1 MLSGCNIFISTYVL
15 FYFFLLRGA
24 SSLPVLCERGIT
36 AGSLSEPAV
45 RGASLPVLCQ
55 NRQWWCTL
63 LTPARRPFCRYLP
76 LPLLFLSSSSPLPLP
91 LPLLSSSAA
100 AAMEQW
106 PHLADAIRARHKAK
120 TLQERLTA
128 VKNLYPRQLES
139 RHRWGLNSFGWE
151 ESVDRMSQIISE
163 CHSHRWP
170 VFLRAHRFRARHR
183 RGCHPRLP
191 CWPCGAGAASAASHQ
206 HLQRWKWWDRL
217 GGTDGQGGVVEN

>member
-1 MLSGCNIFISTYVL
+1 MSCFIFFYYVVHHHCR
-15 FYFFLLRGA
+15 FCVRTG
-24 SSLPVLCERGIT
+24 SERGIT
-36 AGSLSEPAV
+36 ARSLSEPAV

-63 LTPARRPFCRYLP
+63 LTPARRPFCRHLP

-91 LPLLSSSAA
+91 LLSSSAA
-100 AAMEQW
+100 AAMEQR
-106 PHLADAIRARHKAK
+106 PHPADAIRARHKAK

-191 CWPCGAGAASAASHQ
+191 CRPCGAGAASAATASAASHQ
-206 HLQRWKWWDRL
+206 HLQRWRWWDRL
-217 GGTDGQGGVVEN
+217 GGTDGRGGGVVEN